1 MLDPISEMLTRIRNA
16 QRAGKP
22 EVVVSA
28 SKLKRAIARILASEG
43 FIEAVFEE
51 KDGNFEKLKLA
62 LKYYPVSQTSKL
74 PAIRQIRRV
83 SREGQ
88 RMYVQSKKIRSVKS
102 NFGIG
107 IVSTSKGLMTNI
119 EAKKMG
125 LGGEYICEIW

>member
-16 QRAGKP
+16 QRAGKL
-22 EVVVSA
+22 EVIVGA
-28 SKLKRAIARILASEG
+28 SKLKRAIAQILVKEG
-43 FIEAVFEE
+43 FIESVSGE
-51 KDGNFEKLKLA
+51 KDGNFERLKLV
-62 LKYYPVSQTSKL
+62 LKYYPASQTKKL

-88 RMYVQSKKIRSVKS
+88 RMYVQNDKIKSVKN

-107 IVSTSKGLMTNI
+107 IISTSKGLMTNM

-125 LGGEYICEIW
+125 LGGEYVCEIW